1 MQESYKSF
9 IKQKIWI
16 FIMILLVIRMVSV
29 CITGYDSH
37 YMIDENEKYY
47 NEYLKKYEGKITD
60 AKQKQIEKEYK
71 KINSSSNELLASE
84 QKNKAF
90 QVIYDQF
97 IYEKEKG
104 SGYIL
109 ETRGWQSILEHDSLD
124 FSLIICI
131 IIVMTALWGN
141 EYETQ
146 MDRMLRSCKKG
157 KYQTPFAKVVLGDIL
172 SVVLSAIFQFIQIIY
187 MAGSVGFPHGNY
199 PVQSLKF
206 FQNSS
211 YHITL
216 KSAVVMV
223 FIIRLIGA
231 ALLAFMTMLINIWIK
246 RKTVSMII
254 SMSAIIL
261 TSIIFRSGSAIYRLP
276 LPLGPLKAAGY
287 LWPSQFDGQY
297 VGSKLVKVCTFKEIS
312 HGSFITVNAMCLGE
326 IIILGVLCVIFFS
339 KWRIKK
345 IHIYKKMIG
354 IITLCFI
361 ASTLFATGCSK
372 STNHREVRVSISK
385 EDTQE
390 KAIWNGKTIEIDE
403 DNNNIIYTDESG
415 KKENLIRDVFPSKLT
430 IQKIFIYGNEC
441 YYLSE
446 NDESNGICV
455 RKINLKN
462 FDNTLVY
469 DSTDENI
476 ENYFGMIQKQKQY
489 EEYFN
494 DAEDTKWF
502 FVADGYIYWKK
513 KYYIA
518 QVDIKGGKKK
528 IIAEGVS
535 DDKIIYTK
543 GILRYVD
550 ADRKQN
556 HSANTFAIT

>member
-90 QVIYDQF
+90 QVIYDQ
-97 IYEKEKG
+97 YTYQKEKG

-124 FSLIICI
+124 FPLIICI

-157 KYQTPFAKVVLGDIL
+157 KYQTPFAKIVLGDIL
-172 SVVLSAIFQFIQIIY
+172 SVVLSAIFQVIQIIY
-187 MAGSVGFPHGNY
+187 MAGSVGLPHGNY

-276 LPLGPLKAAGY
+276 LPLGTLKAAGY
-287 LWPSQFDGQY
+287 LWPSQFDSQY
-297 VGSKLVKVCTFKEIS
+297 VGSKLVKVCTFKEIP
-312 HGSFITVNAMCLGE
+312 HGSFIAVNAMFLGE
-326 IIILGVLCVIFFS
+326 MIILCVLCVIFFS

-345 IHIYKKMIG
+345 IHTYKKMIR
-354 IITLCFI
+354 IMTLCFI
-361 ASTLFATGCSK
+361 ASILFATGCSK
-372 STNHREVRVSISK
+372 STNHNEVSISK

-390 KAIWNGKTIEIDE
+390 KTVWNGKKIEIDDE
-403 DNNNIIYTDESG
+403 NNNVIYTDENG

-518 QVDIKGGKKK
+518 QVDIKSGKKK

-550 ADRKQN
+550 ADG
-556 HSANTFAIT
+556 NTKISECR

>member
-1 MQESYKSF
+1 MLMQESYKSF

-16 FIMILLVIRMVSV
+16 FIMILLGIRMVSV

-187 MAGSVGFPHGNY
+187 MAGSVGLPHGNY

-287 LWPSQFDGQY
+287 LWPSQFDSQY
-297 VGSKLVKVCTFKEIS
+297 VGSKLVKVCTFKEIP
-312 HGSFITVNAMCLGE
+312 HGSFIAVNAMFLGE
-326 IIILGVLCVIFFS
+326 MIILGVLCVIFFS

-345 IHIYKKMIG
+345 IHTYKKMIR
-354 IITLCFI
+354 IMTLCFI
-361 ASTLFATGCSK
+361 ASILFATGCSK
-372 STNHREVRVSISK
+372 STNHNEVSISK

-390 KAIWNGKTIEIDE
+390 KTVWNGKKIEIDDE
-403 DNNNIIYTDESG
+403 NNNVIYTDESG

-430 IQKIFIYGNEC
+430 IQKIFIYGNDC

-462 FDNTLVY
+462 LDDTLVY

-476 ENYFGMIQKQKQY
+476 ENYFGMIQKQKKY

-518 QVDIKGGKKK
+518 QVDIKSGKKK

-550 ADRKQN
+550 ADG
-556 HSANTFAIT
+556 NTKISGCR

>member
-1 MQESYKSF
+1 MLMQESYKSF

-90 QVIYDQF
+90 QVIYDQ
-97 IYEKEKG
+97 YTYQKEKG

-124 FSLIICI
+124 FPLIICI

-157 KYQTPFAKVVLGDIL
+157 KYQTPFAKIVLGDIL
-172 SVVLSAIFQFIQIIY
+172 SVVLSAIFQVIQIIY
-187 MAGSVGFPHGNY
+187 MAGSVGLPHGNY

-287 LWPSQFDGQY
+287 LWPSQFDSQY
-297 VGSKLVKVCTFKEIS
+297 VGSKLVKVCTFKEIP
-312 HGSFITVNAMCLGE
+312 HGSFIAVNAMFLGE
-326 IIILGVLCVIFFS
+326 MIILCVLCVIFFS

-345 IHIYKKMIG
+345 IHTYKKMIR
-354 IITLCFI
+354 IMTLCFI
-361 ASTLFATGCSK
+361 ASILFATGCSK
-372 STNHREVRVSISK
+372 STNHNEVSISK

-390 KAIWNGKTIEIDE
+390 KTVWNGKKIEIDDE
-403 DNNNIIYTDESG
+403 NNNVIYTDENG

-430 IQKIFIYGNEC
+430 IQKIFIYGNDC

-462 FDNTLVY
+462 LDDTLVY

-476 ENYFGMIQKQKQY
+476 ENYFGMIQKQKKY

-518 QVDIKGGKKK
+518 QVDIKSGKKK

-550 ADRKQN
+550 ADG
-556 HSANTFAIT
+556 NTKISGCR

>member
-1 MQESYKSF
+1 MLMQESYKSF

-187 MAGSVGFPHGNY
+187 MAGSVGLPHGNY

-287 LWPSQFDGQY
+287 LWPSQFDSQY
-297 VGSKLVKVCTFKEIS
+297 VGSKLVKVCTFKEIP
-312 HGSFITVNAMCLGE
+312 HGSFIAVNAMFLGE
-326 IIILGVLCVIFFS
+326 MIILGVLCVIFFS

-345 IHIYKKMIG
+345 IHTYKKMIR
-354 IITLCFI
+354 IMTLCFI
-361 ASTLFATGCSK
+361 ASILFATGCSK
-372 STNHREVRVSISK
+372 STNHNEVSISK

-390 KAIWNGKTIEIDE
+390 KTVWNGKKIEIDDE
-403 DNNNIIYTDESG
+403 NNNVIYTDESG

-494 DAEDTKWF
+494 DAGDTKWF

-518 QVDIKGGKKK
+518 QVDIKSGKKK

-550 ADRKQN
+550 ADG
-556 HSANTFAIT
+556 NTKISECR

>member
-1 MQESYKSF
+1 
-9 IKQKIWI
+9 
-16 FIMILLVIRMVSV
+16 MILLAVRMVSV

-60 AKQKQIEKEYK
+60 AKQKEIEKEYK

-97 IYEKEKG
+97 TYEKEKG

-146 MDRMLRSCKKG
+146 MDMMLRSCKKG
-157 KYQTPFAKVVLGDIL
+157 KYQTPFAKVVLGGIL
-172 SVVLSAIFQFIQIIY
+172 SVVLSAIFQLIQMIY
-187 MAGSVGFPHGNY
+187 LAGSVGFSHGNY
-199 PVQSLKF
+199 SIQSLKF

-216 KSAVVMV
+216 RSAVVTI
-223 FIIRLIGA
+223 FIMRLIGA
-231 ALLAFMTMLINIWIK
+231 VLLSFMIMLINIWIK
-246 RKTVSMII
+246 RKTISMII
-254 SMSAIIL
+254 SIAAIVL
-261 TSIIFRSGSAIYRLP
+261 TSIIFRSGSMIYELP

-287 LWPSQFDGQY
+287 LWASQFDGQY
-297 VGSKLVKVCTFKEIS
+297 VGSKLVKVCTFKKIS
-312 HGSFITVNAMCLGE
+312 HGSFIAVNAMCLGE

-345 IHIYKKMIG
+345 IHIYKKMMG

-403 DNNNIIYTDESG
+403 DNNNNRAEFDSLERSILFEPHFVLNLAQINRSG
-415 KKENLIRDVFPSKLT
+415 DYLYYGGSVTCQNFNAKKISIQAYLIRKS
-430 IQKIFIYGNEC
+430 
-441 YYLSE
+441 
-446 NDESNGICV
+446 
-455 RKINLKN
+455 
-462 FDNTLVY
+462 
-469 DSTDENI
+469 
-476 ENYFGMIQKQKQY
+476 
-489 EEYFN
+489 
-494 DAEDTKWF
+494 
-502 FVADGYIYWKK
+502 DG
-513 KYYIA
+513 
-518 QVDIKGGKKK
+518 K
-528 IIAEGVS
+528 IIANSS
-535 DDKIIYTK
+535 DSKTNVKQY
-543 GILRYVD
+543 GILKKKSITKSTTLYYAKSVATITAPD
-550 ADRKQN
+550 TYIPSQKVITN
-556 HSANTFAIT
+556 SSANIQ

>member
-97 IYEKEKG
+97 IYEKDKG

-131 IIVMTALWGN
+131 IIVMTALWEN

-146 MDRMLRSCKKG
+146 MDMMLRSCKKG

-187 MAGSVGFPHGNY
+187 MAGSVGLPHGNY

-287 LWPSQFDGQY
+287 LWPSQFDSQY
-297 VGSKLVKVCTFKEIS
+297 VGSKLVKVCTFKEIP
-312 HGSFITVNAMCLGE
+312 HGSFIAVNAMFLGE
-326 IIILGVLCVIFFS
+326 VIILGVLCVIFFS

-345 IHIYKKMIG
+345 IHTYKKMIR
-354 IITLCFI
+354 IMTLCFI
-361 ASTLFATGCSK
+361 ASILFATGCSK
-372 STNHREVRVSISK
+372 STNHNEVSISK

-390 KAIWNGKTIEIDE
+390 KTVWNGKKIEIDDE
-403 DNNNIIYTDESG
+403 NNNVIYTDESG

-430 IQKIFIYGNEC
+430 IQKIFIYGNDC

-462 FDNTLVY
+462 LDDTLVY

-476 ENYFGMIQKQKQY
+476 ENYFGMIQKQKKY

-518 QVDIKGGKKK
+518 QVDIKSGKKK

-550 ADRKQN
+550 ADG
-556 HSANTFAIT
+556 NTKISGCR

>member
-97 IYEKEKG
+97 IYEKDKG

-131 IIVMTALWGN
+131 IIVMTALWEN

-146 MDRMLRSCKKG
+146 MDMMLRSCKKG

-187 MAGSVGFPHGNY
+187 MAGSVGLPHGNY

-287 LWPSQFDGQY
+287 LWPSQFDSQY
-297 VGSKLVKVCTFKEIS
+297 VGSKLVKVCTFKEIP
-312 HGSFITVNAMCLGE
+312 HGSFIAVNAMFLGE
-326 IIILGVLCVIFFS
+326 MIILGVLCVIFFS

-345 IHIYKKMIG
+345 IHTYKKMIR
-354 IITLCFI
+354 IMTLCFI
-361 ASTLFATGCSK
+361 ASILFATGCSK
-372 STNHREVRVSISK
+372 STNHNEVSISK

-390 KAIWNGKTIEIDE
+390 KTVWNGKKIEIDDE
-403 DNNNIIYTDESG
+403 NNNVIYTDESG

-430 IQKIFIYGNEC
+430 IQKIFIYGNDC

-462 FDNTLVY
+462 LDDTLVY

-476 ENYFGMIQKQKQY
+476 ENYFGMIQKQKKY

-518 QVDIKGGKKK
+518 QVDIKSGKKK

-550 ADRKQN
+550 ADG
-556 HSANTFAIT
+556 NTKISGCR

>member
-146 MDRMLRSCKKG
+146 MDMMLRSCKKG
-157 KYQTPFAKVVLGDIL
+157 KYQTPFAKVVLGGIL
-172 SVVLSAIFQFIQIIY
+172 SVVLSAIFQLIQMIY
-187 MAGSVGFPHGNY
+187 LAGSVGFPHGNY
-199 PVQSLKF
+199 SIQSLKF

-216 KSAVVMV
+216 RSAVVTI
-223 FIIRLIGA
+223 FIMRLIGA
-231 ALLAFMTMLINIWIK
+231 VLLSFMIMLINIWIK
-246 RKTVSMII
+246 RKTISMII
-254 SMSAIIL
+254 SMAVIVL
-261 TSIIFRSGSAIYRLP
+261 LP
-276 LPLGPLKAAGY
+276 Y
-287 LWPSQFDGQY
+287 L
-297 VGSKLVKVCTFKEIS
+297 
-312 HGSFITVNAMCLGE
+312 
-326 IIILGVLCVIFFS
+326 
-339 KWRIKK
+339 
-345 IHIYKKMIG
+345 
-354 IITLCFI
+354 
-361 ASTLFATGCSK
+361 
-372 STNHREVRVSISK
+372 
-385 EDTQE
+385 
-390 KAIWNGKTIEIDE
+390 
-403 DNNNIIYTDESG
+403 
-415 KKENLIRDVFPSKLT
+415 
-430 IQKIFIYGNEC
+430 
-441 YYLSE
+441 
-446 NDESNGICV
+446 
-455 RKINLKN
+455 
-462 FDNTLVY
+462 
-469 DSTDENI
+469 
-476 ENYFGMIQKQKQY
+476 
-489 EEYFN
+489 
-494 DAEDTKWF
+494 
-502 FVADGYIYWKK
+502 
-513 KYYIA
+513 
-518 QVDIKGGKKK
+518 
-528 IIAEGVS
+528 
-535 DDKIIYTK
+535 
-543 GILRYVD
+543 
-550 ADRKQN
+550 
-556 HSANTFAIT
+556 

>member
-146 MDRMLRSCKKG
+146 MDMMLRSCKKG
-157 KYQTPFAKVVLGDIL
+157 KYQTPFAKVVLGGIL
-172 SVVLSAIFQFIQIIY
+172 SVVLSAIFQLIQMIY
-187 MAGSVGFPHGNY
+187 LAGSVGFSHGNY
-199 PVQSLKF
+199 SIQSLKF

-216 KSAVVMV
+216 RSAVVTI
-223 FIIRLIGA
+223 FIMRLIGA
-231 ALLAFMTMLINIWIK
+231 VLLSFMIMLINIWIK
-246 RKTVSMII
+246 RKTISMII
-254 SMSAIIL
+254 SMAVIVL
-261 TSIIFRSGSAIYRLP
+261 TSIIFRSGSMIYELP

-297 VGSKLVKVCTFKEIS
+297 VGSKLAKVCTFKEIS
-312 HGSFITVNAMCLGE
+312 HGSFIAVNAMCLGE
-326 IIILGVLCVIFFS
+326 IIILGVWCFMCYLFF
-339 KWRIKK
+339 
-345 IHIYKKMIG
+345 KME
-354 IITLCFI
+354 
-361 ASTLFATGCSK
+361 
-372 STNHREVRVSISK
+372 N
-385 EDTQE
+385 
-390 KAIWNGKTIEIDE
+390 
-403 DNNNIIYTDESG
+403 
-415 KKENLIRDVFPSKLT
+415 KENS
-430 IQKIFIYGNEC
+430 
-441 YYLSE
+441 YL
-446 NDESNGICV
+446 
-455 RKINLKN
+455 
-462 FDNTLVY
+462 
-469 DSTDENI
+469 
-476 ENYFGMIQKQKQY
+476 
-489 EEYFN
+489 
-494 DAEDTKWF
+494 
-502 FVADGYIYWKK
+502 
-513 KYYIA
+513 
-518 QVDIKGGKKK
+518 
-528 IIAEGVS
+528 
-535 DDKIIYTK
+535 
-543 GILRYVD
+543 
-550 ADRKQN
+550 
-556 HSANTFAIT
+556 

>member
-187 MAGSVGFPHGNY
+187 MAGSVGLPHGNY

-261 TSIIFRSGSAIYRLP
+261 TSIIFRSSSAIYRLP

-287 LWPSQFDGQY
+287 LWPSQFDSQY
-297 VGSKLVKVCTFKEIS
+297 VGSKLVKVCTFKEIP
-312 HGSFITVNAMCLGE
+312 HGSFIAVNAMFLGE
-326 IIILGVLCVIFFS
+326 MIILGVLCVIFFS

-345 IHIYKKMIG
+345 IHTYKKMIR
-354 IITLCFI
+354 IMTLCFI
-361 ASTLFATGCSK
+361 ASILFATGCSK
-372 STNHREVRVSISK
+372 STNHNEVSISK

-390 KAIWNGKTIEIDE
+390 KTVWNGKKIEIDDE
-403 DNNNIIYTDESG
+403 NNNVIYTDESG

-518 QVDIKGGKKK
+518 QVDIKSGKKK

-550 ADRKQN
+550 ADG
-556 HSANTFAIT
+556 NTKISECR

>member
-187 MAGSVGFPHGNY
+187 MAGSVGLPHGNY

-246 RKTVSMII
+246 RKTISMII
-254 SMSAIIL
+254 SMAAIVL
-261 TSIIFRSGSAIYRLP
+261 TSIIFRSGSMIYELP

-287 LWPSQFDGQY
+287 LWPSQFDSQY
-297 VGSKLVKVCTFKEIS
+297 VGSKLIKICTFKGIS
-312 HGSFITVNAMCLGE
+312 HRSFITVNAMFFCE
-326 IIILGVLCVIFFS
+326 IIILGILCVIFFS
-339 KWRIKK
+339 KWRIEK
-345 IHIYKKMIG
+345 IHIYKKVIG
-354 IITLCFI
+354 IMTLCFI
-361 ASTLFATGCSK
+361 VSTLFTTGCSK
-372 STNHREVRVSISK
+372 NTNYSEVKVSISK

-390 KAIWNGKTIEIDE
+390 KTVWNGKKIEIDDE
-403 DNNNIIYTDESG
+403 NNNVIYTDESG

-430 IQKIFIYGNEC
+430 IQKIFIYGNDC

-462 FDNTLVY
+462 LDDTLVY

-476 ENYFGMIQKQKQY
+476 ENYFGMIQKQKKY

-518 QVDIKGGKKK
+518 RVDIKSGKKK

-550 ADRKQN
+550 ADG
-556 HSANTFAIT
+556 NTKISGCR

>member
-16 FIMILLVIRMVSV
+16 FIMILLVIRIVSV

-146 MDRMLRSCKKG
+146 MDMMLRSCKKG
-157 KYQTPFAKVVLGDIL
+157 KYQTPFAKVVLGGIL
-172 SVVLSAIFQFIQIIY
+172 SVVLSAIFQLIQMIY
-187 MAGSVGFPHGNY
+187 LAGSVGFSHGNY
-199 PVQSLKF
+199 SIQGLKF

-287 LWPSQFDGQY
+287 LWPSQFDSQY
-297 VGSKLVKVCTFKEIS
+297 VGSKLVKVCTFKEIP
-312 HGSFITVNAMCLGE
+312 HGSFIAVNAMFLGE
-326 IIILGVLCVIFFS
+326 MIILGVLCVIFFS

-345 IHIYKKMIG
+345 IHTYKKVIRIM
-354 IITLCFI
+354 TLCFI
-361 ASTLFATGCSK
+361 ASILFATGCSK
-372 STNHREVRVSISK
+372 STNHNEVSISK

-390 KAIWNGKTIEIDE
+390 KTVWNGKKIEIDDE
-403 DNNNIIYTDESG
+403 NNNVIYTDESG

-462 FDNTLVY
+462 LDDTLVY
-469 DSTDENI
+469 NSTDENI
-476 ENYFGMIQKQKQY
+476 ENYFGIIQKQKKY

-494 DAEDTKWF
+494 EAEDTKWF

-518 QVDIKGGKKK
+518 RVDIKSGKKK

-535 DDKIIYTK
+535 DDKITYAN

-550 ADRKQN
+550 AEG
-556 HSANTFAIT
+556 NTKTLKSNS

>member
-172 SVVLSAIFQFIQIIY
+172 SVVLSVIFQFIQIIY
-187 MAGSVGFPHGNY
+187 MAGSVGLPHGNY

-287 LWPSQFDGQY
+287 LWPSQFDSQY
-297 VGSKLVKVCTFKEIS
+297 VGSKLVKVCTFKEIP
-312 HGSFITVNAMCLGE
+312 HGSFIAVNAMFLGE
-326 IIILGVLCVIFFS
+326 MIILGVLCVIFFS

-345 IHIYKKMIG
+345 IHTYKKMIR
-354 IITLCFI
+354 IMTLCFI
-361 ASTLFATGCSK
+361 ASILFATGCSK
-372 STNHREVRVSISK
+372 STNHNEVSISK

-390 KAIWNGKTIEIDE
+390 KTVWNGKKIEIDDE
-403 DNNNIIYTDESG
+403 NNNVIYTDESG

-430 IQKIFIYGNEC
+430 IQKIFIYGNDC

-462 FDNTLVY
+462 LDDTLVY

-476 ENYFGMIQKQKQY
+476 ENYFGMIQKQKKY

-518 QVDIKGGKKK
+518 QVDIKSGKKK

-550 ADRKQN
+550 ADG
-556 HSANTFAIT
+556 NTKISGCR